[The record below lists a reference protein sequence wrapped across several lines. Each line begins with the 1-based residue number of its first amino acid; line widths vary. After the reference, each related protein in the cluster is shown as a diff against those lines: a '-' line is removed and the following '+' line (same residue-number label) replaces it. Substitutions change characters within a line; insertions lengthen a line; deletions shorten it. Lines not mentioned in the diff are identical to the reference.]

1 MKCALAPPC
10 DLFSDQNRVLVEIEL
25 YRYLTN
31 NLIRATLILQFTLG
45 PNAQYQMGR
54 DRQAARL
61 RMAEEILKAYDSSGY
76 AMSKKLSHHKIAEAQ
91 RQYANLYWSGKLV
104 K

>member
-1 MKCALAPPC
+1 
-10 DLFSDQNRVLVEIEL
+10 
-25 YRYLTN
+25 
-31 NLIRATLILQFTLG
+31 
-45 PNAQYQMGR
+45 MGR
-54 DRQAARL
+54 DRQAPRL
-61 RMAEEILKAYDSSGY
+61 RMAEEILKAYDSSGF